1 MVHELSVGAMFKN
14 ESHGIR
20 EWVQHYLHHGVEQI
34 YLIDDSSTDSYLPK
48 IQDYIDQ
55 GIIHLFVSE
64 NWGKYP
70 GRQYDMYTHYF
81 LPRLKEST
89 WWLICDLDEY
99 VWCPMHLDLKIHLRE
114 LVNIGQVLIQWN
126 IFGSNGYIEQ
136 PDRIVS
142 SFTRR
147 QAEDPDLEYAGPTK
161 YFVNSNYEFW
171 RLDVHCARFVSD
183 EEDKNNFIIVSRQF
197 YIINHYRIQSKQF
210 WDTVKLT
217 RGDADDFRIRTEEEF
232 YLSDFNDVED
242 LRLEKQNQNIVS
254 T

>member
-1 MVHELSVGAMFKN
+1 MLSPLCLSVMMM
-14 ESHGIR
+14 
-20 EWVQHYLHHGVEQI
+20 
-34 YLIDDSSTDSYLPK
+34 P
-48 IQDYIDQ
+48 IQTM
-55 GIIHLFVSE
+55 
-64 NWGKYP
+64 N
-70 GRQYDMYTHYF
+70 
-81 LPRLKEST
+81 
-89 WWLICDLDEY
+89 
-99 VWCPMHLDLKIHLRE
+99 LDLKIHLRE

-147 QAEDPDLEYAGPTK
+147 QAEDPELEYAGPTK

-242 LRLEKQNQNIVS
+242 LRLAEQNLGLGEPTVPPKPPSLNTESQEQTTTIPV
-254 T
+254 